1 MSTTYQ
7 LPTINSTWCNVPIN
21 GEYYHRDEIRK
32 AAYASNSE
40 SANEYFFKVAL
51 VCEPDNPYSK
61 SGKAISVRNGNDIL
75 GYIPSDVAKTYYPE
89 IARICASGTIAETNA
104 RLWISGDLFSPD
116 PRMDLSI
123 ALLAPGLNVPLNNP
137 PLDGWGLIPYGK
149 PIQVT
154 KESDHFDVLQ
164 DYVPESGK
172 GPLFVTLHKANLGAK
187 NVRVGVEVRL
197 DGERIGELTK
207 VSGEKMLPA
216 IEHLDAQGLDAVC
229 YATIQ
234 GSAIA
239 AEVTLH
245 LLRANEMDDESLNPE
260 VAPLPQLVPFEPDPD
275 DYNVPDAYIS
285 QRDDAAI
292 KPSPEEK
299 RFEQQT
305 AAYVEPVA
313 FSTPTAS
320 HPWEMLLNP
329 DDSERATPFQRGY
342 VRGKIGQHFPG
353 NKAPRIDYATVDQCA
368 NILRYFDKSPAPL
381 TQQGRGSKA
390 LWWTLMV
397 VVFFLVALLSNIPL
411 IGPVIAFIW
420 LAVIL
425 HHFVTRRGLKGP
437 FGKQT

>member
-1 MSTTYQ
+1 MNTTYQ
-7 LPTINSTWCNVPIN
+7 LPTINSGWCNVQIN

-32 AAYASNSE
+32 AAYTSNSE
-40 SANEYFFKVAL
+40 SASEYFFNVTL

-123 ALLAPGLNVPLNNP
+123 ALLDPGLNVPLNNP

-207 VSGEKMLPA
+207 ASSEKLLPA
-216 IEHLDAQGLDAVC
+216 IEHLDAQGLDTVC

-275 DYNVPDAYIS
+275 DYSVPDAYIS
-285 QRDDAAI
+285 QRDDVTT
-292 KPSPEEK
+292 KPATEEK
-299 RFEQQT
+299 SFEHQT
-305 AAYVEPVA
+305 AAYVEPVGFA
-313 FSTPTAS
+313 TPVAGP
-320 HPWEMLLNP
+320 PWEMLLSP

-342 VRGKIGQHFPG
+342 VRGKIGQQFPG
-353 NKAPRIDYATVDQCA
+353 NKAPRIDYATVDQCSK
-368 NILRYFDKSPAPL
+368 ILNYFGESSAPL
-381 TQQGRGSKA
+381 TQQDRGSKA

-397 VVFFLVALLSNIPL
+397 IVFFAVALLANIPVV
-411 IGPVIAFIW
+411 GPIIALVWLGFI
-420 LAVIL
+420 I
-425 HHFVTRRGLKGP
+425 HHFITRRDLKPP
-437 FGKQT
+437 FNKQQ